1 MTAEYVLGL
10 CGVME
15 LGLRFVM
22 VVDRLLL
29 KQSVEMVDRAGINC
43 QATGRETWQMMSGI
57 SQ

>member
-1 MTAEYVLGL
+1 MIAEYVLGL

-29 KQSVEMVDRAGINC
+29 KQSVEMVDRAGINW
-43 QATGRETWQMMSGI
+43 QATGRETW
-57 SQ
+57 